1 MDAARLLAY
10 LPLDP
15 EISLSWD
22 RKTRKLK
29 LTLPVTA
36 VGSKELSQFV
46 EARKGKV
53 FRPHETEFTLGAEG
67 RVVLEQE
74 IPFEVSPRQALIE
87 FWHLAKR
94 CHENLR
100 DLAHK

>member
-1 MDAARLLAY
+1 MDAFQLLSY

-15 EISLSWD
+15 EITLSWD
-22 RKTRKLK
+22 RKTRTLR

-36 VGSKELSQFV
+36 VGSRELTQFV
-46 EARKGKV
+46 EARKGKQ
-53 FRPHETEFTLGAEG
+53 FRPHATGFTLDGEG

-74 IPFEVSPRQALIE
+74 IPFEVTPRKALIE

-94 CHENLR
+94 CHENLK